1 MTYVITL
8 EHWFTQLRAKFLIRI
23 MHNFHIPVMGLSF
36 SIDTPLKIARYGI
49 SSAVSLGSD
58 AIVEDM
64 RAHYSQEY
72 NLPYSSI
79 SVKDEDYRARRIT
92 AYLNLLDKVVGEQV
106 ENLRKE
112 PLDKPGELVN
122 YLELLPETSQL
133 KTWYNEYQKSP
144 DPKNRKI
151 FDHLIRGGI
160 STGAIDVNI
169 MTKLNKSNMDKEGKP
184 LPAEYSDAL
193 AALRGFANSTLHSS
207 IVFSAGFN
215 AHLYSYV
222 EQFEDFFPDQTGF
235 LKKKVILKVSDYR
248 SAIIQ
253 GKFLAKKG
261 IWISEFRI
269 ESGLNCGGHAFATEG
284 LLLGPI
290 LKEFQTNREALAQEL
305 HELCSSAWKRK
316 NQDYEGRPLPFKLT
330 VQGGIGTHEEQQFLM
345 GHYGLQSTGWGTPF
359 LLVPEATNVDK
370 DTLNKLIGANAYD
383 LYLSK
388 SSPLGVPF
396 NNLRNSASESIRES
410 RLKKGRPGSPCL
422 KKYLVSN
429 TEFTSKPICTASRQY
444 QNLKLKELDKKDLPE
459 KEYKKAYEDIVVKA
473 CLCEDLSATAYINHE
488 IKPKIKPA
496 PAICPGPN
504 LAFFSRSYSLREMV
518 HHIYGNISILND
530 EYRPHLFI
538 NELKM
543 YMEYLENEWETAR
556 EDWNSRKEKYL
567 HSFKANL
574 EKGISYY
581 EELSAS
587 ISLPSFKTDLLRLSK
602 QLQFMGN

>member
-1 MTYVITL
+1 
-8 EHWFTQLRAKFLIRI
+8 

-64 RAHYSQEY
+64 RAHYSREY
-72 NLPYSSI
+72 NLPYSPI

-92 AYLNLLDKVVGEQV
+92 AYLNLLDKLVGEQV
-106 ENLRKE
+106 ENLRKK

-122 YLELLPETSQL
+122 YLELLPESSQL
-133 KTWYNEYQKSP
+133 KTCYNERLKSP
-144 DPKNRKI
+144 DPQTRKI
-151 FDHLIRGGI
+151 LENLIRSGI
-160 STGAIDVNI
+160 FAGSIDVNI
-169 MTKLNKSNMDKEGKP
+169 MTKINKSNMDKEGKP
-184 LPAEYSDAL
+184 LTSEYNDAL

-222 EQFEDFFPDQTGF
+222 EQFADFFPDQTGF
-235 LKKKVILKVSDYR
+235 QKKKVILKVSDYR

-290 LKEFQTNREALAQEL
+290 LKEFQTNQEALSQEL
-305 HELCSSAWKRK
+305 LELCRSAWKRK
-316 NQDYEGRPLPFKLT
+316 NLDYDGSPLPFKLT
-330 VQGGIGTHEEQQFLM
+330 VQGGIGTHEEQQFLID
-345 GHYGLQSTGWGTPF
+345 HYGLQSTGWGTPF

-370 DTLNKLIGANAYD
+370 NTLEMLIDANADD

-410 RLKKGRPGSPCL
+410 RLEKGRPGSPCL

-429 TEFTSKPICTASRQY
+429 TEFTSEPICTASRQY
-444 QNLKLKELDKKDLPE
+444 QNLKIKELEKKDLSE

-504 LAFFSRSYSLREMV
+504 LAFFSRSYSLSEMV
-518 HHIYGNISILND
+518 HHIYGKISILSD
-530 EYRPHLFI
+530 KSRPHLFI
-538 NELKM
+538 NELEM
-543 YMEYLENEWETAR
+543 YMEYLENEWENAR
-556 EDWNSRKEKYL
+556 KDWTPRKEKYL
-567 HSFKANL
+567 RSFKENL
-574 EKGISYY
+574 EIGISYY
-581 EELSAS
+581 EDLSVN
-587 ISLPSFKTDLLRLSK
+587 ISLPSFRTDLLRLSK
-602 QLQFMGN
+602 QLQFMGT